1 MAWKRAKLWNKSLWR
16 WIIPVNIIS
25 LAYRIL
31 YRTYIYKH
39 NNTRTHHRRI
49 CLHYCYFTYT
59 LAHTRTHTYTYT
71 YVQLSYNFISPG
83 RLSPVSD
90 ISFGITRRKIILSKL
105 PSLPRACCAVLS
117 QRVVFSICVFV
128 FSPINAA
135 KSRATNFR

>member
-25 LAYRIL
+25 LAYC
-31 YRTYIYKH
+31 TAYINIIIRVH
-39 NNTRTHHRRI
+39 HHRRI
-49 CLHYCYFTYT
+49 CLHYCYFTYP
-59 LAHTRTHTYTYT
+59 HTRARAHVHVC
-71 YVQLSYNFISPG
+71 VQLSYNFISSG

-105 PSLPRACCAVLS
+105 PSL
-117 QRVVFSICVFV
+117 RVVQCKVSGWFFPYTHTHVRV

-135 KSRATNFR
+135 KSRATNFQ